1 MSVRPAPDARGCSS
15 PAQPSPL
22 GTALL
27 QIHICLLDQSLRPL
41 PPPPPAC
48 SLSSCGDSSQPFHDS
63 PVYQLFSWL
72 TLSVTRQTPCG
83 DELFSWC
90 ADSCPESLPEL
101 PAAVS
106 SARPFS
112 WVSCHLLFPSTFLST
127 SAERHKT
134 IHTCFPPSGVHRAAW
149 PSFFFITCLSPVAP
163 PEAIFLI
170 TFSSSHQLH
179 PAIPEDGLSSHYNKK
194 VDATSYDLPQLPHFL
209 TSF

>member
-1 MSVRPAPDARGCSS
+1 MPGAAPLLLSLPHLEPPSFRYTFASWIKASARFLLFHLPAPLA
-15 PAQPSPL
+15 PV
-22 GTALL
+22 GTR
-27 QIHICLLDQSLRPL
+27 SL
-41 PPPPPAC
+41 
-48 SLSSCGDSSQPFHDS
+48 PFHDS

-112 WVSCHLLFPSTFLST
+112 WVSYHLLFPSTFLST

-134 IHTCFPPSGVHRAAW
+134 IHMCFPPSAVHRAAW
-149 PSFFFITCLSPVAP
+149 PSFFFHNLFVPR
-163 PEAIFLI
+163 
-170 TFSSSHQLH
+170 
-179 PAIPEDGLSSHYNKK
+179 G
-194 VDATSYDLPQLPHFL
+194 TS
-209 TSF
+209 

>member
-1 MSVRPAPDARGCSS
+1 MPGAAPLLLSLPHFEPPSFRYTFASWIKASARFLLLHLPAPLA
-15 PAQPSPL
+15 PV
-22 GTALL
+22 GT
-27 QIHICLLDQSLRPL
+27 R
-41 PPPPPAC
+41 
-48 SLSSCGDSSQPFHDS
+48 SQPFHDS

-134 IHTCFPPSGVHRAAW
+134 IHMCFPPSAVHRAAW